1 MDLHFASSEEYFQV
15 FATTTKDLQQLEE
28 KVVVQVTA
36 FYTYMKTMRDYLRR
50 LSDIRPDDP
59 NYPTERR
66 MTLVNVVYM
75 LFLSYESAR
84 RAIRELVEYEPERER
99 LMTIFLTELQAYKFL
114 LERFRDENAIEGP
127 YPKTAGRSAA
137 EIEGCEYLC
146 QELLPLAT
154 NERIDLRYRRLVLR
168 GCEYVDQIA
177 ELVTGGVA
185 SDEKR
190 NLR

>member
-1 MDLHFASSEEYFQV
+1 MEAVIDLGSTFRFLEEYFQV

-127 YPKTAGRSAA
+127 YPKTAWSQR
-137 EIEGCEYLC
+137 C
-146 QELLPLAT
+146 
-154 NERIDLRYRRLVLR
+154 RD
-168 GCEYVDQIA
+168 
-177 ELVTGGVA
+177 
-185 SDEKR
+185 
-190 NLR
+190 